1 VSRSWTERA
10 GLSPAAT
17 AGLAIGRDYVGL
29 AYVERGKGNGQVRL
43 AEEPLDAQ
51 LFDGAPTPRAAEA
64 LAKALRKAAGFLAK
78 RYLPIHVSLPD
89 ALLRWTV
96 LELDQLPQKRDAQ
109 LELVAFRFAR
119 QGLTGHYV
127 HACQPLGRERGKH
140 LLLGV
145 AADAGW
151 HRLVSEAL
159 EQAGLVAWTLD
170 ANACRQFNLF
180 HDRLTAASGSLVALA
195 PDAWSLWLW
204 DEAGR
209 TRYVRGRWR
218 TGGGDHEEIA
228 LDVERAIL
236 AYVHGDPSRTVAKV
250 FAAAGEESEA
260 LERALNARL
269 REPCMR
275 LTVRDLKAI
284 APGQGAATAALSLA
298 AALER

>member
-43 AEEPLDAQ
+43 AEEKLDAR
-51 LFDGAPTPRAAEA
+51 LFDGAPTARAAEA

-96 LELDQLPQKRDAQ
+96 LELDELPQKRAAQ
-109 LELVAFRFAR
+109 LELVGFRFAR
-119 QGLTGHYV
+119 QGLAGQYV

-170 ANACRQFNLF
+170 GNACRQFNLF

-218 TGGGDHEEIA
+218 TVGGDHEEIA

-275 LTVRDLKAI
+275 LCVHDLKDI
-284 APGQGAATAALSLA
+284 APGQSAATAALSLA